1 MATPA
6 EVANDMSA
14 QARFWH
20 GRDGHMPISKTCA
33 DAARMIRAHL
43 AGEPVDGRTWGGLH
57 RRLLNLE
64 DTSFTRRYN
73 IADNL
78 LRARLTLE
86 KLRREAGAGAAR

>member
-6 EVANDMSA
+6 EVANDMAA
-14 QARFWH
+14 QARYWH
-20 GRDGHMPISKTCA
+20 GRDRDIERACA
-33 DAARMIRAHL
+33 DAALLIRAHL

-57 RRLLNLE
+57 RRLLALE
-64 DTSFTRRYN
+64 DSSFARRYN

-86 KLRREAGAGAAR
+86 KLRRSDRGRE